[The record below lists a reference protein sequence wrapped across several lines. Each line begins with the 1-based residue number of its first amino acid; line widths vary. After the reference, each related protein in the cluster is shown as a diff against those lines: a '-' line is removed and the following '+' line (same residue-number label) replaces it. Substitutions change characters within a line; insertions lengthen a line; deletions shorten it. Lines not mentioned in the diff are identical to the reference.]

1 MKIEEQVL
9 SIEHMKHLQELGVD
23 TSDASMYW
31 VRAKRIIG
39 KQRNNV
45 LYNEMGKWRLSLS
58 KSIVHSVDWA
68 VESVPTYTI
77 GDLIEKL
84 SNAIISY
91 YEFRVTIKN
100 HSTESVFMENNVI
113 EDYVTSRNPKDALYK
128 TLCLVAKY
136 YPELLKAETSK
147 EICCD
152 ETDDELELTT

>member
-9 SIEHMKHLQELGVD
+9 TIEQMKYLQELGVD

-45 LYNEMGKWRLSLS
+45 LDNEMSKWKLSLS
-58 KSIVHSVDWA
+58 KSMVLPAAWA

-84 SNAIISY
+84 PKSDNSGDLLIEYRNSELGYGVWDWGELYGINAQQN
-91 YEFRVTIKN
+91 FKDKPLKN
-100 HSTESVFMENNVI
+100 
-113 EDYVTSRNPKDALYK
+113 ALYDL
-128 TLCLVAKY
+128 LCWVAENHK
-136 YPELLKAETSK
+136 ELLEVRNEK
-147 EICCD
+147 EYF
-152 ETDDELELTT
+152 T

>member
-45 LYNEMGKWRLSLS
+45 LDNEIGKWSLSLS

-68 VESVPTYTI
+68 VESLPTYTI

-84 SNAIISY
+84 PKSDNSGDLLIEYRNSELGYGVWDWGELYGINAQQN
-91 YEFRVTIKN
+91 FKDKPLKN
-100 HSTESVFMENNVI
+100 
-113 EDYVTSRNPKDALYK
+113 ALYDL
-128 TLCLVAKY
+128 LCWVAENHK
-136 YPELLKAETSK
+136 ELLEVKK
-147 EICCD
+147 
-152 ETDDELELTT
+152 

>member
-9 SIEHMKHLQELGVD
+9 SREQMKHLQELGVD

-45 LYNEMGKWRLSLS
+45 LDNEMGKWRLSLS

-84 SNAIISY
+84 PKSDNSGDLLIEYRNSELGYGVWDWGELYGINAQQN
-91 YEFRVTIKN
+91 FKDKPLKN
-100 HSTESVFMENNVI
+100 
-113 EDYVTSRNPKDALYK
+113 ALYDL
-128 TLCLVAKY
+128 LCWVAENHK
-136 YPELLKAETSK
+136 ELLEVKK
-147 EICCD
+147 
-152 ETDDELELTT
+152 

>member
-9 SIEHMKHLQELGVD
+9 SREQMKHLQELGVD

-31 VRAKRIIG
+31 VRSKRIIG

-45 LYNEMGKWRLSLS
+45 LDNEMGKWRLSLS

-84 SNAIISY
+84 PKSDNSGDLLIEYRNSELGYGVWDWGELYGINAQQN
-91 YEFRVTIKN
+91 FKDKPLKN
-100 HSTESVFMENNVI
+100 
-113 EDYVTSRNPKDALYK
+113 ALYDL
-128 TLCLVAKY
+128 LCWVAENHK
-136 YPELLKAETSK
+136 ELLEVKK
-147 EICCD
+147 
-152 ETDDELELTT
+152 